1 MDKVSIGCAFLTH
14 GGSLSSGGWASLDG
28 EEPFRF
34 TELETLKARG
44 SLWVVTSP
52 EAAFL
57 ADFGESYPFLRHA
70 NFLPT
75 PVTAIA
81 QEVGTNEPSL
91 SAQRV
96 SEVLSRVANLAQS
109 MAPRGASLS
118 LNAHATLSAALQDLV
133 APALRHEDLP
143 DVLLEAMPSMFKAP
157 QPLQA
162 PSAQDIAVRIPAN
175 RLRLSTIVLASAVPA
190 GTWREVNIADFPKPA
205 SALSWAIG
213 DQQPVICN
221 VTIRGLL
228 PKIKAT
234 APLLRNLTQGV
245 TRWMALPEIIALS
258 RLVEMTPKRIFVAEQ
273 FVTAQASLRVPPPH
287 FAAHAGASI
296 SAGLMAEAFMQA
308 ASSTSVPRRIGS
320 EAEPSQV
327 FSVRAAWLTA
337 TARSY
342 MMQEALALAESNF
355 SVIGFGSSHVLVTVN
370 RRMLPQL
377 RKCIAASNLLSYPT
391 GLRAMEERV
400 ASLKE
405 SHEQLTAQGVS

>member
-1 MDKVSIGCAFLTH
+1 MDKASIGCAFLTH
-14 GGSLSSGGWASLDG
+14 GGSLTSGGWASLAG
-28 EEPFRF
+28 QEPFRF
-34 TELETLKARG
+34 TELDTLKGRG
-44 SLWVVTSP
+44 PIWVVTSP

-70 NFLPT
+70 GFLPT
-75 PVTAIA
+75 PITAIA
-81 QEVGTNEPSL
+81 QELATNDPAI
-91 SAQRV
+91 SAPRV
-96 SEVLSRVANLAQS
+96 AEVLTRVTALAQS
-109 MAPRGASLS
+109 MCPRGTSLALENHSS
-118 LNAHATLSAALQDLV
+118 LTAALQEVV
-133 APALRHEDLP
+133 APALRSEDLP
-143 DVLLEAMPSMFKAP
+143 DVLLDAMPSMFKAP

-175 RLRLSTIVLASAVPA
+175 RLRLSAIVMASAVPA
-190 GTWREVNIADFPKPA
+190 GAWRELNLADFPKPA

-258 RLVEMTPKRIFVAEQ
+258 RLVEMTPKRIFLADQ

-308 ASSTSVPRRIGS
+308 ASSTAVPRQLGS
-320 EAEPSQV
+320 DAESGQV
-327 FSVRAAWLTA
+327 YSVRAAWLTA

-377 RKCIAASNLLSYPT
+377 RKCIAASSLLSYPT
-391 GLRAMEERV
+391 GLRGMEERMSPV
-400 ASLKE
+400 RE
-405 SHEQLTAQGVS
+405 SHEQLAVQGGA